1 MSVVKGKS
9 VVILGDSHVDG
20 TPMGS
25 TLEKMLTEQGAS
37 VKRFGWG
44 GSAAR
49 TWLAGKRAM
58 GKQYTVQQVKDGG
71 PYDIAVISLGTNDGA
86 NAGVGTQDAAKL
98 EAEAVKAVGQI
109 KQIADAIG
117 AKQTYWVEPPVMGD
131 KTKHYTNY
139 NIDFVR
145 REGRKVFGKS
155 AIDAT
160 AVGPHPS
167 DGVHLYGDKATQWAT
182 VARDYILADTTALGP
197 LGVNPWWL
205 GVGATVI
212 IAGIAVYKFS
222 NPRSTT

>member
-1 MSVVKGKS
+1 MSVVKGKTI
-9 VVILGDSHVDG
+9 VILGDSHVDG

-25 TLEKMLTEQGAS
+25 TLEKMLTEQGAT

-71 PYDIAVISLGTNDGA
+71 PYDIAIISLGTNDGA
-86 NAGVGTQDAAKL
+86 NAGVGTQDKAKL
-98 EAEAVKAVGQI
+98 EAEAVKAVSQI
-109 KQIADAIG
+109 KQIADTIG
-117 AKQTYWVEPPVMGD
+117 AQKTYWIEPPVMGD

-145 REGRKVFGKS
+145 REGRKVFGAD

-160 AVGPHPS
+160 SVGPHPS

-182 VARDYILADTTALGP
+182 IARDRILADSASLSVPG
-197 LGVNPWWL
+197 LFGLNPWAMAA
-205 GVGATVI
+205 VGAGL
-212 IAGIAVYKFS
+212 IAGVLFIRRK
-222 NPRSTT
+222 